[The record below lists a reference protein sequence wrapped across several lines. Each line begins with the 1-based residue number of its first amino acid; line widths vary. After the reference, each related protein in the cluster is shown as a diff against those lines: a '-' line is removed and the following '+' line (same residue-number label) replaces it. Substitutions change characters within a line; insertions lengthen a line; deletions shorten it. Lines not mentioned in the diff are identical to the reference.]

1 MKNLLRTIAILAVLL
16 IGSVAV
22 VSAESDPTWIATYWN
37 NSNHEGDPA
46 LVRSEQ
52 FVYHNWGFGSPAP
65 GVVNKDAFSARWT
78 RTIEVPAGSYRFD
91 AAGDDGIR
99 VWVDG
104 QLLIDGYYQ
113 HETLETISN
122 VIYLTDQAHDI
133 RVDFFENGGEARAQV
148 TWDRIL
154 NENGGNANS
163 GATQTTPW
171 TGEYYANAGL
181 RGSPTLVRQDPAI
194 DFYWGFDAPAD
205 NMPENGFSVRW
216 TNNIEFTPGRYSFS
230 MTIDDGARLYVGDRL
245 LINEWRSES
254 GRSVSAE
261 ITIREGGSVP
271 VRMEYVESIGIAQ
284 ASLTWSLVYPIGG
297 ASPGTDQPP
306 VGTAQPVLKE
316 ATMKQ
321 RTPVLQSF
329 HESAQPLGFAEIHE
343 TVQLAGTRSA
353 DGEWIRI
360 ITAKSIW
367 GWVPA
372 SSLDTDYPLETL
384 DIWQAGW

>member
-1 MKNLLRTIAILAVLL
+1 MKNFLRTIAILAVLL

-22 VSAESDPTWIATYWN
+22 VSAESDPSWVASYWN
-37 NSNHEGDPA
+37 NNKHEGDPV
-46 LVRSEQ
+46 LIRSEP

-65 GVVNKDAFSARWT
+65 GVVNRDAFSARWT

-104 QLLIDGYYQ
+104 QLLIDGYFH
-113 HETLETISN
+113 HETLDTVSN
-122 VIYLTDQAHDI
+122 IIYLTAQPHDI

-154 NENGGNANS
+154 SENGGDENS
-163 GATQTTPW
+163 GATQTKAW
-171 TGEYYANAGL
+171 NGEYFNNPGL
-181 RGSPTLVRQDPAI
+181 RGGPTFVRQDEAI
-194 DFYWGFDAPAD
+194 DFYWGFESPDSRI
-205 NMPENGFSVRW
+205 PENGFSVRW
-216 TNNIEFTPGRYSFS
+216 TNDLQFTPGRYKFS

-245 LINEWRSES
+245 LINEWRSEP

-271 VRMEYVESIGIAQ
+271 VRMEYTESIGIAQ

-297 ASPGTDQPP
+297 SQPEAEQSP
-306 VGTAQPVLKE
+306 VGTNEPVVAE

-329 HESAQPLGFAEIHE
+329 ENDAQPLGFAEIRE
-343 TVQLAGTRSA
+343 TVQLVGVQSP
-353 DGEWIRI
+353 DGQWIRI

-372 SSLDTDYPLETL
+372 DSLDTDYPLETL
-384 DIWQAGW
+384 PVWQTDW